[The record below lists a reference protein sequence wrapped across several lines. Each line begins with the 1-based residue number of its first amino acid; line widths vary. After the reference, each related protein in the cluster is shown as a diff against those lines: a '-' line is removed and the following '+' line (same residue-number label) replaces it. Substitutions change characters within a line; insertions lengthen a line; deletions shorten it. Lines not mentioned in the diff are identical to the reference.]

1 MQGANL
7 KDFLTSAKIADSL
20 GVHKTTVN
28 RIASEHNL
36 GVLIGQQK
44 FFSKKKLR
52 KSRVFAISQK
62 ATEFFEKQ
70 IENPI
75 ASTGAFG
82 RLSRSIKS

>member
-44 FFSKKKLR
+44 FFSKEEAKKIKGFCHFTKGNPNFS
-52 KSRVFAISQK
+52 KSK
-62 ATEFFEKQ
+62 
-70 IENPI
+70 
-75 ASTGAFG
+75 
-82 RLSRSIKS
+82 